1 MKNRLVRHPLE
12 YYDVEHHD
20 LMSRSLSFEELC
32 EVAFSVLRC
41 IPGGAIMICG
51 PMTTGGLGSLHM
63 NLARFRTVTNLL
75 ALRIPNIF
83 TQLPFEDAMQ
93 RIKQRDGYYK
103 GPEHLLDAFYG
114 NIIDSGL
121 LVSLYFLHDWETS
134 DGARW
139 EHERG
144 LRKGL
149 KIKYLRREFASL
161 PRNTSLFLDEE
172 EKTRIFV

>member
-12 YYDVEHHD
+12 YYEIEHHD
-20 LMSRSLSFEELC
+20 LMAHSLSFEKLC
-32 EVAFSVLRC
+32 EVAFSVLRR

-114 NIIDSGL
+114 SIIDSGL
-121 LVSLYFLHDWETS
+121 LVALYFLHDWETS
-134 DGARW
+134 EGARW

-149 KIKYLRREFASL
+149 EIKYLRREFVSAS
-161 PRNTSLFLDEE
+161 RNAPLFLAEE
-172 EKTRIFV
+172 ERVRICV